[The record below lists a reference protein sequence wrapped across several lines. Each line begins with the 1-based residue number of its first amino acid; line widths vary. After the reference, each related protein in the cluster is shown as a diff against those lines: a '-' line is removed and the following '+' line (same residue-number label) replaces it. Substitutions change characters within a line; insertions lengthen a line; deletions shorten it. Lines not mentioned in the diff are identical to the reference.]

1 MGSGSSDDD
10 EVDMSMVVAL
20 DRVKTLRN
28 FGPVIFGLGMF
39 YTETYL
45 NKSVRSEPL
54 TTRYD
59 WPMRTTSEPTQ
70 CYDMFR
76 MSRQLFESLHDL
88 LVSSYGLTSSKND
101 IY

>member
-1 MGSGSSDDD
+1 MDNSSSDDD

-28 FGPVIFGLGMF
+28 FEPVIFGLGMF

-54 TTRYD
+54 TTGYD
-59 WPMRTTSEPTQ
+59 WVMRT
-70 CYDMFR
+70 C
-76 MSRQLFESLHDL
+76 
-88 LVSSYGLTSSKND
+88 N
-101 IY
+101 I